1 MNYNNK
7 IQKYKWSNR
16 ILLLVTPNY
25 TNSNYKKSKQLYI
38 KNIKEFHKRY
48 IKLVTFVSKNEKFVI
63 KFIGFDGSLMKNL
76 NELNPKDIFKI
87 CDKITINE
95 LKNLYP
101 KLKPKNLSLYSNY
114 NEKNYTQG
122 LGYKNKDKAI
132 YTVKT
137 IKSRDINYQINLLN
151 TMIGRAKNHPN
162 KTIEMNDAIK
172 ILQKRL
178 DDITK

>member
-25 TNSNYKKSKQLYI
+25 TNSNYKKTKKIYI
-38 KNIKEFHKRY
+38 DNIKEFHKRY
-48 IKLVTFVSKNEKFVI
+48 IKLATYVSNKDKFLI
-63 KFIGFDGSLMKNL
+63 KFKGFDGSLMKKFS
-76 NELNPKDIFKI
+76 ELNPKDIFKI

-122 LGYKNKDKAI
+122 LGYKNKEKAI

-137 IKSRDINYQINLLN
+137 IKSKNINYQINLLN
-151 TMIGRAKNHPN
+151 TMIGRAKNHPH
-162 KTIEMNDAIK
+162 TTPEMIKAIK

-178 DDITK
+178 DEISK

>member
-16 ILLLVTPNY
+16 ILLLITPNY

-48 IKLVTFVSKNEKFVI
+48 IKLVTFVSKNDKFLI
-63 KFIGFDGSLMKNL
+63 KFIGFDGSLMKNF

-95 LKNLYP
+95 LKKLYP
-101 KLKPKNLSLYSNY
+101 KLKPKNLTLYSNY

-151 TMIGRAKNHPN
+151 TMIGRAKNHPH
-162 KTIEMNDAIK
+162 KTPEMNDDIK

-178 DDITK
+178 DEITK